1 MAGVSQHSPLT
12 PARQRAQALA
22 ESGDLAGA
30 RAVLER
36 AVELG
41 KINLAEDDPD
51 VLLTACQ
58 LGSLLRKAD
67 DPAAA
72 RRVLEEAYAAGQWRL
87 GDAAA
92 LMLRISHDLGV
103 VAEELGNRHEAR
115 KAFGRVSELGPGV
128 LGADHWLVARARAY
142 LGQDQGPSP
151 VRAEPSPTA
160 PSPLAGPSGQVWS
173 PSPGTPAAG
182 HGLPPTSLRTFP
194 ATPSPRA
201 GGQHG
206 LPAVRAIEEPTSVP
220 PIVGPLHG
228 FGPPA
233 PVPARPYL
241 GARDAASYGRG
252 GVGLF
257 AAIAAVLAAIIAV
270 AALVFGLAHR
280 SEESAGDPDVPTLGG
295 PAPRD
300 VRLRDGGT
308 RISVTWRDPSEGT
321 VSFLVAMGHPGE
333 QLKPVSTLG
342 PGQTSYEMSAL
353 NPSLDYCFAVLA
365 VYRGN
370 EFATSPQACTARV
383 TGSATPR

>member
-1 MAGVSQHSPLT
+1 M
-12 PARQRAQALA
+12 
-22 ESGDLAGA
+22 
-30 RAVLER
+30 
-36 AVELG
+36 
-41 KINLAEDDPD
+41 
-51 VLLTACQ
+51 
-58 LGSLLRKAD
+58 
-67 DPAAA
+67 
-72 RRVLEEAYAAGQWRL
+72 
-87 GDAAA
+87 
-92 LMLRISHDLGV
+92 
-103 VAEELGNRHEAR
+103 
-115 KAFGRVSELGPGV
+115 
-128 LGADHWLVARARAY
+128 
-142 LGQDQGPSP
+142 
-151 VRAEPSPTA
+151 
-160 PSPLAGPSGQVWS
+160 
-173 PSPGTPAAG
+173 
-182 HGLPPTSLRTFP
+182 
-194 ATPSPRA
+194 
-201 GGQHG
+201 
-206 LPAVRAIEEPTSVP
+206 P

-233 PVPARPYL
+233 PVPARSYL

-280 SEESAGDPDVPTLGG
+280 SGESPGDPDVPTLGG

-300 VRLRDGGT
+300 VRLRDDGT
-308 RISVTWRDPSEGT
+308 HISVTWRDPSEGT